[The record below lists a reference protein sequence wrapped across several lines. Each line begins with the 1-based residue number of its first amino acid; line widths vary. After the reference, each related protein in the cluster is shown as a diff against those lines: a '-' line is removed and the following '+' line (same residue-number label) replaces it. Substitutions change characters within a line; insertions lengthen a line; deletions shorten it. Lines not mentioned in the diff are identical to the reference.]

1 MSLVLFTCFFVLRP
15 PRPAPGQATPKKEAK
30 AKKPTSNKHSGE
42 KQGKR
47 RWKAPKR
54 APSVASFIP
63 RGSSE
68 PCPLHLFF
76 LRPPRPAPGQAT
88 TKKKPKQMCPLY
100 LGVPLEPG
108 MKKMQSTILMHSL
121 IRCHPL
127 LGCPSVVHRRGGIL
141 AEGCPRTT
149 DMVLGLGQRG
159 TTEQKVANEQW
170 TGASPSD
177 RVPPST
183 SGCPPLLGCPP

>member
-1 MSLVLFTCFFVLRP
+1 MRTGNGRQDQPGRKHAHQFRCAIRGTTVKLFFWRRTR
-15 PRPAPGQATPKKEAK
+15 AGWSTPGQ
-30 AKKPTSNKHSGE
+30 PT
-42 KQGKR
+42 Q
-47 RWKAPKR
+47 
-54 APSVASFIP
+54 
-63 RGSSE
+63 
-68 PCPLHLFF
+68 
-76 LRPPRPAPGQAT
+76 T
-88 TKKKPKQMCPLY
+88 KKPKQRCPLY

-108 MKKMQSTILMHSL
+108 MKKMPSTILMHYL

-141 AEGCPRTT
+141 AEGCPLTM